1 MVTALSQCATDGRR
15 PEFPAQVA
23 PILGRMALRLA
34 MVALVLTAGCG
45 APLPGPA
52 APAAADVAGS
62 WAGRVDRPG
71 APLELDVTF
80 TGGPGSLAGTLDV
93 PAQRIAARPL
103 VDVAVDG
110 ATVRF
115 AAPELDASFAGTLA
129 ADASAIGGTFTQ
141 TGKGNPLV
149 LHRVSVASPVR
160 PAAAPST

>member
-1 MVTALSQCATDGRR
+1 
-15 PEFPAQVA
+15 
-23 PILGRMALRLA
+23 MALRLA
-34 MVALVLTAGCG
+34 LVALVLTAGCG

-71 APLELDVTF
+71 AP
-80 TGGPGSLAGTLDV
+80 GTLDV

-115 AAPELDASFAGTLA
+115 AAPELDAFFAGTLA

>member
-1 MVTALSQCATDGRR
+1 EQRHARGSRGNLRPAPATGATQRRDGGGLQRARHGRLPCRRTRAGMVTALSQCATDGRR

-110 ATVRF
+110 ATVR
-115 AAPELDASFAGTLA
+115 
-129 ADASAIGGTFTQ
+129 
-141 TGKGNPLV
+141 
-149 LHRVSVASPVR
+149 
-160 PAAAPST
+160 